1 MFENNQYYHCSEN
14 SLILIEGDDKFDF
27 IQGIISN
34 DINILK
40 KNTSLYSSLLTPQGR
55 FLYDFF
61 ISYYKDKFLLECN
74 KKYADE
80 ILKKLSLYKLRSNV
94 FISHQK
100 NFEILITNKSF
111 NQSIKKSKKTFHFSD
126 PRFKDFISRVY
137 IEKKDFIELRK
148 NTKAIKITKETYQDL
163 RLQNFIPDFFYD
175 SLKEKS
181 LLLEMRFDDLN
192 GISWEK
198 GCYLGQ
204 EVTARMK
211 YRGLLKKK
219 IYGVKINY
227 KTNLEENI
235 TMQKDSVGK
244 LFSNNKKYGIA
255 LINCEVVKNI
265 SDKKLICGDSEIKV
279 VKLWWAS

>member
-1 MFENNQYYHCSEN
+1 M
-14 SLILIEGDDKFDF
+14 
-27 IQGIISN
+27 
-34 DINILK
+34 
-40 KNTSLYSSLLTPQGR
+40 LTGR
-55 FLYDFF
+55 YFGRAKEE
-61 ISYYKDKFLLECN
+61 SKE
-74 KKYADE
+74 
-80 ILKKLSLYKLRSNV
+80 V
-94 FISHQK
+94 FC
-100 NFEILITNKSF
+100 
-111 NQSIKKSKKTFHFSD
+111 FSD
-126 PRFKDFISRVY
+126 PRFKNFISRVY
-137 IEKKDFIELRK
+137 IKKNDFVKLRK
-148 NTKAIKITKETYQDL
+148 NTKKFQITKKKYQNL

-227 KTNLEENI
+227 KTNLEKNI

-265 SDKKLICGDSEIKV
+265 SGKKLICGDSEIKV
-279 VKLWWAS
+279 VELWWAS